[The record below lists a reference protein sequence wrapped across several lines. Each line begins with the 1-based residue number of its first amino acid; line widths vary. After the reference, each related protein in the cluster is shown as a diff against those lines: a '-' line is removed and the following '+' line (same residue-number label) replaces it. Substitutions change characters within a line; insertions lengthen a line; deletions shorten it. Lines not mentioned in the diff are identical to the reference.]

1 MLWNN
6 YLFIIVFLFTAILVL
21 LVYFKNPRKK
31 SNPIIAHQLFNIR
44 IITKK
49 IFIYSILLALALT
62 VYVAIV
68 LGFTIFIGAENR
80 SFYLRDF
87 IPNIVATIAIAFGF
101 EPIRRKLEK
110 ITDKFSF
117 VGQYDLG
124 EVTRQLGVS
133 LASSTSLSEALR
145 SMMEALIKAMRLEF
159 SIFFILN
166 NEQNEAK
173 NNRIEV
179 IGAPK
184 EKLVEPFSEKLATY
198 FKALQEPIIR
208 EELERDIRENKK
220 IKEVAKGKAAIFMR
234 SISVAMALPVFIKG
248 KLIGIM
254 MMPEKKSGD
263 VFSAQD
269 WRLVSIVLLQT
280 VSIIERKHLC
290 EEDQMKSEFVSIASH
305 ELLTPTAVIEGYLSM
320 ILDENFVKVDPVVQK
335 YLTRAYASSQRLS
348 RLVKDLLNVSSIESG
363 KLTIISK
370 RFNLKEL
377 VKSVQEEVQLKA
389 LEKNLKI
396 KFVANVKDPNVWADP
411 ERIHQVV
418 YNLVSNA
425 IKYSKTGTIK
435 IELSEEN
442 EFIKTSVRD
451 FGIGMSKKDLP
462 HLFEKFFRAQT
473 PETTDIQGT
482 GLGLYI
488 SKNII
493 DLSGGKINVKTKYG
507 KGSVFSFTLPKDKPG
522 DDTKMMQTKI

>member
-348 RLVKDLLNVSSIESG
+348 RLVK
-363 KLTIISK
+363 
-370 RFNLKEL
+370 
-377 VKSVQEEVQLKA
+377 
-389 LEKNLKI
+389 
-396 KFVANVKDPNVWADP
+396 
-411 ERIHQVV
+411 
-418 YNLVSNA
+418 
-425 IKYSKTGTIK
+425 
-435 IELSEEN
+435 
-442 EFIKTSVRD
+442 
-451 FGIGMSKKDLP
+451 
-462 HLFEKFFRAQT
+462 RA
-473 PETTDIQGT
+473 
-482 GLGLYI
+482 
-488 SKNII
+488 
-493 DLSGGKINVKTKYG
+493 
-507 KGSVFSFTLPKDKPG
+507 
-522 DDTKMMQTKI
+522 